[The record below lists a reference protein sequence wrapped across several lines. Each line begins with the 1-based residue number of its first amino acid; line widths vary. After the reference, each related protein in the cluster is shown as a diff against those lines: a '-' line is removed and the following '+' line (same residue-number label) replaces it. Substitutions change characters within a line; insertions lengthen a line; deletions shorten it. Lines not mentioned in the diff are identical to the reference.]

1 MTDTHNADLTL
12 LSRFLRLQ
20 ALTGEAVSVHLSAGG
35 VQVTVL
41 GVLREDPK
49 VSHRRQLDLF
59 GEVVLSFS
67 TMNVEEVEG
76 SRIHLKLL

>member
-12 LSRFLRLQ
+12 LSRFLLLE
-20 ALTGEAVSVHLSAGG
+20 ALAGEAVSVHLSVGG
-35 VQVTVL
+35 VQVTAL

-49 VSHRRQLDLF
+49 VSLRRQLEFF